1 MDLYIADD
9 SSLVRKLLA
18 QLAVKHGFKPKV
30 FTDGV
35 ELWDSLNQLPSKK
48 QFLALVD
55 WEMPG
60 YEGPALCKMIRE
72 KFTENPPYVI
82 LLTAR
87 GAIDDVVGGL
97 RSGAN
102 DYVTKPFKE
111 EELLA
116 RIEVGSRS
124 LNMQT
129 QLTKL
134 SQKLLQAE
142 KMASVGQL
150 AAGAAHEVNN
160 PLGFVKSN
168 IETLQDYV
176 SQLLETIDVAHKHAD
191 SEQLKEKLSDIDI
204 GFLKEDI
211 AELFTDTRSG
221 VGRVQQIVS
230 SLEHFADEKQLISAE
245 VVLAN
250 IIPTS
255 ISAKRTYRVDIANAP
270 NVMGE
275 ADQLARV
282 FESLIENAVWATEQK
297 GEISIRGRQRDEWV
311 EIDVVDTGRGIPDS
325 VMQKIFD
332 PFYTSRPI
340 GEGTGLG
347 LTAAFNIVRRHGGH
361 IDVKSREGKGAIFTV
376 KLPRIE

>member
-9 SSLVRKLLA
+9 SSLVRKLLV
-18 QLAVKHGFKPKV
+18 QLTAKHGFTPKV
-30 FTDGV
+30 VSDGV
-35 ELWDSLNQLPSKK
+35 ELWDVLTQLPPKS
-48 QFLALVD
+48 QFLALID

-60 YEGPALCKMIRE
+60 HEGPSLCKMIRE
-72 KFTENPPYVI
+72 RFTQNPPYVI

-116 RIEVGSRS
+116 RIEVGTRA

-129 QLTKL
+129 QLNQMSHQL
-134 SQKLLQAE
+134 IQAE

-168 IETLQDYV
+168 IETLQGYV
-176 SQLLETIDVAHKHAD
+176 SDLLQALEAAEGGDDKRAAASEIDM
-191 SEQLKEKLSDIDI
+191 E
-204 GFLKEDI
+204 FLKEDLG
-211 AELFTDTRSG
+211 ELFTDTRSG
-221 VGRVQQIVS
+221 IARVQQIVS
-230 SLEHFADEKQLISAE
+230 SLEQFAHAKQPISSE
-245 VVLAN
+245 VVLEKV
-250 IIPTS
+250 IPTT
-255 ISAKRTYRVDIANAP
+255 ISANRTYRVDIAKLP
-270 NVMGE
+270 NLIGD
-275 ADQLARV
+275 ADELAKL
-282 FESLIENAVWATEQK
+282 FHCLIENAVWATAEK
-297 GEISIRGRQRDEWV
+297 GDISIRGRLRDEWI
-311 EIDVVDTGRGIPDS
+311 EIDVVDTGRGIPDNL
-325 VMQKIFD
+325 MQKIFD

-347 LTAAFNIVRRHGGH
+347 LTSAFNIARRHGGS
-361 IDVKSREGKGAIFTV
+361 IEVKSREGKGAIFTV
-376 KLPRIE
+376 KLPRT